1 MVMVHVKVVEEVTG
15 IVEVVSVMDKHVYK
29 VKDEISRELTKEV
42 RFLHS
47 SSGVLASQIGFHSG
61 SASIGANLCRFIF
74 RTQLQIDA

>member
-42 RFLHS
+42 KDMVDQDPGRDVDKMIEEVAKVIFL
-47 SSGVLASQIGFHSG
+47 
-61 SASIGANLCRFIF
+61 
-74 RTQLQIDA
+74 